1 MRHDLHVEVA
11 APSSLSLRDQWTAV
25 AEGLT
30 ACNVTAIRQ
39 DPRLI
44 ERLAVQLPR
53 YEPPRKAGKADQ
65 AVGTLPVVLTRGR
78 ATCIEIASID
88 AAIRRLDGDHAA
100 RVALI
105 DVYSERIGAP
115 MPYAYHAIVVC
126 GDGSVSDPTRALP
139 GAADVEWFA
148 AAGHCCSGCAL
159 EEPGHKTVCTSCST
173 KGAP

>member
-11 APSSLSLRDQWTAV
+11 APSSLSLRDQWTAI

-39 DPRLI
+39 APELV
-44 ERLAVQLPR
+44 ERLSGKLPR

-88 AAIRRLDGDHAA
+88 AAIRRLDGDPGA

-105 DVYSERIGAP
+105 DVYNDRIGAA

-126 GDGSVSDPTRALP
+126 GDGSISDPTRALP
-139 GAADVEWFA
+139 GAANVEWYA
-148 AAGHCCSGCAL
+148 AAGHCCSSCAL
-159 EEPGHKTVCTSCST
+159 EEPGHQTVCTSCST
-173 KGAP
+173 KGGK